1 MDAQIAAL
9 RERANVREPI
19 RSRHGGND
27 EAARVYRAFGRECH
41 MAFTAMAQEPGR
53 IYRLG
58 LLTSYPPYDPAQAD
72 TVVALLGALRQRG
85 FIEGKN
91 LTLVVRAFG
100 LHRELMSEYA
110 AELVKAQVDVIYT
123 GGPSGIRAVQQATQ
137 TIPIL
142 AITDDMLGS
151 GLVKSMSRPDG
162 NTTGVSILATELDG
176 KRQEI
181 LIEAVPGIRRIAAL
195 ADVYTTANDQALV
208 EAARARN
215 VELSIYRIKRAEEI
229 AAAINEAHAS
239 GAAALNVLGS
249 PILDLN
255 RQIIMG
261 SVAALRLPAIYQW
274 PERAEEGGFAAYGPR
289 LLQLYREVLARQLVQ
304 LFQGVK
310 PADIP
315 VEQPTKFVLVVN
327 LKTAKA
333 LGLTIP
339 ETFLTR
345 ADEVI
350 E

>member
-1 MDAQIAAL
+1 
-9 RERANVREPI
+9 
-19 RSRHGGND
+19 
-27 EAARVYRAFGRECH
+27 
-41 MAFTAMAQEPGR
+41 MAEEPGR
-53 IYRLG
+53 MYRLG
-58 LLTSYPPYDPAQAD
+58 QLTSYPPYDPAQAD
-72 TVVALLGALRQRG
+72 AVVALLDGLKQRG

-91 LTLVVRAFG
+91 LTHVVRAFG

-110 AELVKAQVDVIYT
+110 AELVNAKVDVIYT

-208 EAARARN
+208 EAARARH

-239 GAAALNVLGS
+239 GAAALNVL
-249 PILDLN
+249 
-255 RQIIMG
+255 
-261 SVAALRLPAIYQW
+261 
-274 PERAEEGGFAAYGPR
+274 
-289 LLQLYREVLARQLVQ
+289 
-304 LFQGVK
+304 
-310 PADIP
+310 
-315 VEQPTKFVLVVN
+315 
-327 LKTAKA
+327 
-333 LGLTIP
+333 
-339 ETFLTR
+339 
-345 ADEVI
+345 
-350 E
+350 